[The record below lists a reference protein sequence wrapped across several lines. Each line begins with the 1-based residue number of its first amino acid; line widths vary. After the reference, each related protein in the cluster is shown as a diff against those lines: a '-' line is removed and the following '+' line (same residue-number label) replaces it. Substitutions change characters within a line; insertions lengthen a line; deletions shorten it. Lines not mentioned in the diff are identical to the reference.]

1 MSVIKPRTRGKRLV
15 KHNTRLDEQNQE
27 TLYAY
32 AQFIGEST
40 EYVIHQLL
48 DTGLAKDEEFVQW
61 RADHPQS
68 CAPRPVTRPLRRAHR
83 VEPIAKPALESTAA
97 LSVS

>member
-40 EYVIHQLL
+40 EYVMNQLI
-48 DTGLAKDEEFVQW
+48 DTVLAKDKEFVQW

-68 CAPRPVTRPLRRAHR
+68 CVPRPVARPHRRAHR
-83 VEPIAKPALESTAA
+83 VETIAAPALQSTTA

>member
-15 KHNTRLDEQNQE
+15 KHNTRLDEQNQA

-40 EYVIHQLL
+40 EYVINQLI
-48 DTGLAKDEEFVQW
+48 DTVLAKDKEFVQW
-61 RADHPQS
+61 RADHTQS
-68 CAPRPVTRPLRRAHR
+68 CVPRPVARPRQRAHR

-97 LSVS
+97 RSVS

>member
-15 KHNTRLDEQNQE
+15 KYNTRLDEQNQE

-40 EYVIHQLL
+40 EYVVNQLI
-48 DTGLAKDEEFVQW
+48 DTVLAKDKEFVQW

-68 CAPRPVTRPLRRAHR
+68 YVPRPVAHPRKRANR
-83 VEPIAKPALESTAA
+83 VQPIAAPAVESTTA

>member
-40 EYVIHQLL
+40 EYVINQLI
-48 DTGLAKDEEFVQW
+48 DTVLAKDKEFVQW
-61 RADHPQS
+61 RAGHPQTS
-68 CAPRPVTRPLRRAHR
+68 VPRPVARPRKGAHR
-83 VEPIAKPALESTAA
+83 VEPMAKPALESTAG
-97 LSVS
+97 LSIS